1 MIDDKTDD
9 KNKKSYSLS
18 FRYRWFWIVFLIL
31 FIGWEW
37 RWRWRWCWCWWDNSD
52 GYWYRYGDSCCVW
65 KALRRYLKSTQ
76 GKTIY
81 IYCSSCCVVRGDLL
95 LDLAE
100 CQRTL
105 CGIPYFFQRT
115 HATDDVLFLDMIDHS
130 TVVRGGGKRVRPGA
144 TQKEWARSSS
154 IDYPSIFDS
163 IRYSL
168 PPLLK
173 NNIIR
178 IESIVF
184 LFLLYEIVENKER

>member
-37 RWRWRWCWCWWDNSD
+37 RWRWRWCWWDNSD

-81 IYCSSCCVVRGDLL
+81 ILFFLLCC
-95 LDLAE
+95 
-100 CQRTL
+100 
-105 CGIPYFFQRT
+105 P
-115 HATDDVLFLDMIDHS
+115 
-130 TVVRGGGKRVRPGA
+130 
-144 TQKEWARSSS
+144 WRSSS
-154 IDYPSIFDS
+154 GSCRVSEDFVWNSVLLPEDPRHRWRSSWIWSTIPLSSEEEERESVQVRHRKSEHAAAASLSQHLRFDS
-163 IRYSL
+163 VLTS
-168 PPLLK
+168 PFAQK
-173 NNIIR
+173 
-178 IESIVF
+178 
-184 LFLLYEIVENKER
+184 